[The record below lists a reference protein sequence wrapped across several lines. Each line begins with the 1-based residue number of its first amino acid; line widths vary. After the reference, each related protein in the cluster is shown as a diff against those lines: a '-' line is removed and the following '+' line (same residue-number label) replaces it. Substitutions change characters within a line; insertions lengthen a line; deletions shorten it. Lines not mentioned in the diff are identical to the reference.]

1 MENPKCPYCGDEQ
14 YLTIED
20 HSELGRM
27 VYYLCIHCG
36 SRSPAKTTIEEAFAA
51 AMKRERPKGEWI
63 DFGDE
68 LDKSAGRHS
77 YQCSRCF
84 TDASYFISGF
94 EWDEWTAPHFCP
106 NCGAEMREEA
116 HPERS
121 E

>member
-36 SRSPAKTTIEEAFAA
+36 SRSPAKTTIEEARAA
-51 AMKRERPKGEWI
+51 AMKRDRAKGKWI
-63 DFGDE
+63 LVHKGVLSTTYRCSHCGNYFE
-68 LDKSAGRHS
+68 EHSNTLNAGRGDKN
-77 YQCSRCF
+77 Y
-84 TDASYFISGF
+84 
-94 EWDEWTAPHFCP
+94 CP

-116 HPERS
+116 NDD
-121 E
+121 